1 MTPKVHIKNDPGKI
15 VWVKPKTMELQL
27 TGGIIHMYSPK
38 TLAEGG

>member
-1 MTPKVHIKNDPGKI
+1 MGKAQN
-15 VWVKPKTMELQL
+15 TGMELQL